1 MSESWRNILER
12 AAENLAIDLDQMA
25 APAFSHAHAAPLGSR
40 RLSPQLS
47 FAESRELLARELQAF
62 SAQPREEAPM
72 APRPQASTALTIP
85 VTASK
90 QKKELARAPRKQ
102 TRWAGMVASFFSA
115 ALMGGLTAYLLL
127 AQGDFRRE
135 AASVFAAYADQGSI
149 SGEASASLTSASEAG
164 VVNRSTEDTLLTRAS
179 YQLSKG
185 DGEAAR
191 AVFEVLAN
199 RGSLRGAFAL
209 AETYDPAKLA
219 QHAHWGLKSDIR
231 LARAWY
237 KKASELGSLAAYER
251 LKGLE
256 KRAASL
262 QPKAAQ
268 L

>member
-25 APAFSHAHAAPLGSR
+25 APAFSHVQAAPLGSR

-62 SAQPREEAPM
+62 SAQSRAEAPM
-72 APRPQASTALTIP
+72 APRLQVSTALTIP
-85 VTASK
+85 VTALK
-90 QKKELARAPRKQ
+90 RRKELGRAPRKQ
-102 TRWAGMVASFFSA
+102 TRWAGMVASCFSA

-135 AASVFAAYADQGSI
+135 AASIFAAYADQGAV
-149 SGEASASLTSASEAG
+149 SGEASALASASEAG

-219 QHAHWGLKSDIR
+219 QHANWGLKSDIR